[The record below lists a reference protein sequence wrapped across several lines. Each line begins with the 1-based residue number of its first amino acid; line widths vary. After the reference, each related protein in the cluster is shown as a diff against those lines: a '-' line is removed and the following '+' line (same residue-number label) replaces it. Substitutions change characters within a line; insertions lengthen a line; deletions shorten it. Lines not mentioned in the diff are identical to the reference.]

1 MSPEALSKATG
12 LPANGF
18 RPCTKISRAC
28 GAGILATARE
38 KGKGLEMTRCEIL
51 GPSVGRQERIVE
63 EKLSVLSGDS

>member
-1 MSPEALSKATG
+1 MDSIPEPKFHTLVK
-12 LPANGF
+12 F
-18 RPCTKISRAC
+18 C